1 MISRPSLDLVRHV
14 LVVLVISLMI
24 AGSLWVMRPFLPAL
38 IWATMIV
45 VATWP
50 LLLKVQEILGGQRI
64 CGAIVMTL
72 AMLLVIVLPF
82 TAAILT
88 LLEHAGTIGRIVTGL
103 PTYSLPPPP
112 DWLQDIP
119 LIGGRAQA
127 KWQELSAAGPG
138 SLLAHLQPY
147 AAQILNWIWAKI
159 GSVSILLVHLLLT
172 LIIVAILYARGEI
185 AGLAVIRFA
194 RRLSDDR
201 GEFAVRLGGQAIR
214 AVALG
219 IVVTAIV
226 QSLLGGIG
234 LWVTGVPYAALL
246 TAMMML
252 LCIAQVGPFLP
263 LIGGVTWLYWQGEDI
278 WATALIGWTILVGML
293 DNVMRPLLIRR
304 GAHLPLLLILCGVVG
319 GMFAFGLVGLFVG
332 PVVLAVTYTLLQA
345 WINETGNNPRSISD
359 RTQVEHLA
367 DPQQVNMPVAPGS
380 TTGPAQ

>member
-1 MISRPSLDLVRHV
+1 MISRPSIDLVRHV

-50 LLLKVQEILGGQRI
+50 LLLKVQAAFGDKRL
-64 CGAIVMTL
+64 CGVIVMTL

-88 LLEHAGTIGRIVTGL
+88 LLEHAGTIGRLVTGL

-112 DWLQDIP
+112 DWVPGIP
-119 LIGGRAQA
+119 LIGEKVEAR
-127 KWQELSAAGPG
+127 WQELSAAGPG

-147 AAQILNWIWAKI
+147 AAEILNWIWSKI
-159 GSVSILLVHLLLT
+159 GSVGILLLHLLLT
-172 LIIVAILYARGEI
+172 LIIAVILYARGEF
-185 AGLAVIRFA
+185 AGRAVIRFA
-194 RRLSDDR
+194 RRLSGDR

-234 LWVTGVPYAALL
+234 LWVAGVPYAALL
-246 TAMMML
+246 SAMMMM

-263 LIGGVTWLYWQGEDI
+263 LIVGVAWLYWQGQDI

-293 DNVMRPLLIRR
+293 DNIMRPLLIKR
-304 GAHLPLLLILCGVVG
+304 GAHLPLLLILCGVIG

-345 WINETGNNPRSISD
+345 WINEAVDNPLSVPD
-359 RTQVEHLA
+359 RAQI
-367 DPQQVNMPVAPGS
+367 DPRAEPNRVNLPVAPDS
-380 TTGPAQ
+380 PTGTAQ